1 MSDKQHQDL
10 GGEEEQEP
18 IYVQP
23 NIEHELQKDK
33 RQICRDIVKEIKDFG
48 VNQRQILFII
58 QLLAME
64 LENREVMNSLT
75 KAVGEARKEI
85 PVGNKLILPETPTG
99 NKKLIF

>member
-1 MSDKQHQDL
+1 MSEKEN
-10 GGEEEQEP
+10 EEDNVT
-18 IYVQP
+18 YVEP

-58 QLLAME
+58 QLLTME
-64 LENREVMNSLT
+64 LENREVMRSLS
-75 KAVGEARKEI
+75 KAIGEARKEV
-85 PVGNKLILPETPTG
+85 PVGNKLILPEGASTG